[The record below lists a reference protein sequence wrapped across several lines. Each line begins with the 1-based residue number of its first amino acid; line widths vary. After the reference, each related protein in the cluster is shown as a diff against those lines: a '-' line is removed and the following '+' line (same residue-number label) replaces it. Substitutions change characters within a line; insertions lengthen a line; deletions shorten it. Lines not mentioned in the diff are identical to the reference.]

1 MHQCHGAARNLKL
14 QKGGGAYF
22 CARPAFAVNAG
33 FCYFLRTL
41 YLSENDSIYKNCDT
55 TGKTAFSCE
64 TEAAAFVNPDS
75 QLFPALWVCWTLS
88 GMANWYFLLTQ
99 NVLSQCRQQKPWTA
113 ATQLTGALC
122 INVWGDEQ
130 CGFLKTR
137 CAIHQYSLIIKYCS
151 KLIKNPALL
160 MRLC

>member
-22 CARPAFAVNAG
+22 CARPAFAFNAG
-33 FCYFLRTL
+33 FCYFVRTL
-41 YLSENDSIYKNCDT
+41 YQSGNDLIHKNRDT
-55 TGKTAFSCE
+55 TGNTAFSCE
-64 TEAAAFVNPDS
+64 TEATAFVNPDFQS
-75 QLFPALWVCWTLS
+75 FPVLRLCWTLS
-88 GMANWYFLLTQ
+88 GMANGLFLLTQ
-99 NVLSQCRQQKPWTA
+99 NLLSPCRPQQPWTA
-113 ATQLTGALC
+113 ATTPTGALC
-122 INVWGDEQ
+122 FNVWGDEQ